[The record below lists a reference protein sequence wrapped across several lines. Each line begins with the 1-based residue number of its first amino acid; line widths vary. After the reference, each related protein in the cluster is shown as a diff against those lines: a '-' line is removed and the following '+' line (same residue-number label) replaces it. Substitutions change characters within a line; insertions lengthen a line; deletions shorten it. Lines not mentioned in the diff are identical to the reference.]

1 VSKGAKASSTLKALV
16 ARNPAPPA
24 VEAAAPPRREGADA
38 VPGAEPGGAR
48 RGHPARAGRRAELV
62 RATEAQH
69 ARHRGRQL
77 FMAPGDI
84 GRVIGR
90 QGRTAQAVRGL
101 VSLAA
106 EKTGGKAQVEFREQ
120 R

>member
-1 VSKGAKASSTLKALV
+1 VS
-16 ARNPAPPA
+16 
-24 VEAAAPPRREGADA
+24 GADA
-38 VPGAEPGGAR
+38 VPGTPNLPALVEVIGRALADEP
-48 RGHPARAGRRAELV
+48 ELV

-69 ARHRGRQL
+69 RGVAVVEL

-106 EKTGGKAQVEFREQ
+106 EKIGGKAQVEFREQ

>member
-1 VSKGAKASSTLKALV
+1 VSAGPPQLTTLAEVIGRTL
-16 ARNPAPPA
+16 
-24 VEAAAPPRREGADA
+24 AD
-38 VPGAEPGGAR
+38 EP
-48 RGHPARAGRRAELV
+48 ELV

-69 ARHRGRQL
+69 RGITVVEL

-90 QGRTAQAVRGL
+90 QGRTAQAIRTL
-101 VSLAA
+101 VALAA
-106 EKTGGKAQVEFREQ
+106 DRAGVKAQVEFREV

>member
-1 VSKGAKASSTLKALV
+1 MSDAGTGTPRLTALV
-16 ARNPAPPA
+16 EVIGRAL
-24 VEAAAPPRREGADA
+24 AD
-38 VPGAEPGGAR
+38 EP
-48 RGHPARAGRRAELV
+48 ELV

-69 ARHRGRQL
+69 RGIAVVEL

-106 EKTGGKAQVEFREQ
+106 ERAGVKAQVEFRET

>member
-1 VSKGAKASSTLKALV
+1 MSQGTPRLAELV
-16 ARNPAPPA
+16 AVIGRAL
-24 VEAAAPPRREGADA
+24 AD
-38 VPGAEPGGAR
+38 EPD
-48 RGHPARAGRRAELV
+48 LV

-69 ARHRGRQL
+69 RGVAVVEL

-101 VSLAA
+101 VALAA
-106 EKTGGKAQVEFREQ
+106 ERAGTKAQVEFREI